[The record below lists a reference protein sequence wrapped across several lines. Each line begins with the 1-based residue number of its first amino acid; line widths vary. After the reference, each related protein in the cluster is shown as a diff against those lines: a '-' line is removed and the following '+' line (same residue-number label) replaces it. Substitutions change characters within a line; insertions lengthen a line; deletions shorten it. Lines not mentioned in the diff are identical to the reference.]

1 MLKYLKEKTTAIHNE
16 LEQSNLAGK
25 IMDHSISQQEYHDL
39 LLQNYIFFTTL

>member
-1 MLKYLKEKTTAIHNE
+1 MLKYLKEKTTQIHNE
-16 LEQSNLAGK
+16 LEQNNLAGK